1 MVVELFHR
9 YDTFVASVEETP
21 VEPVVTFTSVARAAS
36 SAAGHGSVV
45 KP

>member
-1 MVVELFHR
+1 MVAELFRR
-9 YDTFVASVEETP
+9 YDTFVASVEESP
-21 VEPVVTFTSVARAAS
+21 VEPVVTFTSLTRAAS